1 MVDEACEVRPAGN
14 RERAFTR
21 IDPNCNL
28 LTQNILIIL
37 HDVIV
42 VNNNLSILIR
52 NDISYWLISTYH
64 QNCEDRLL
72 VKSPWYQRL
81 YTFSSPPNC
90 IFFFTMAQ
98 LMRWE
103 ELTTGRGR
111 AIANTAGNAK
121 INEGN
126 LLKHIFTLTLLLYRA
141 YRATRHIRSQWN
153 KPNYLA
159 SMYIPPQD
167 MHIPH

>member
-1 MVDEACEVRPAGN
+1 MAKSTVFAPASRLSGMADEACEVRPAGN

-52 NDISYWLISTYH
+52 NDIPYWLISTYH
-64 QNCEDRLL
+64 QNCEDRFL

-81 YTFSSPPNC
+81 YTFSSPRNC
-90 IFFFTMAQ
+90 IFFFYDGTIDEM
-98 LMRWE
+98 
-103 ELTTGRGR
+103 GRTYNR
-111 AIANTAGNAK
+111 PRK
-121 INEGN
+121 SHH
-126 LLKHIFTLTLLLYRA
+126 KHSRQ
-141 YRATRHIRSQWN
+141 RQN
-153 KPNYLA
+153 KRR
-159 SMYIPPQD
+159 
-167 MHIPH
+167 

>member
-1 MVDEACEVRPAGN
+1 MADEACEVRPAGN

-72 VKSPWYQRL
+72 VKSSWYHRL
-81 YTFSSPPNC
+81 YTFSSLPNC
-90 IFFFTMAQ
+90 IIFFFFGDQRPQ
-98 LMRWE
+98 LNTKITP
-103 ELTTGRGR
+103 LSSAFPFTT
-111 AIANTAGNAK
+111 IYPE
-121 INEGN
+121 I
-126 LLKHIFTLTLLLYRA
+126 TLAFEICY
-141 YRATRHIRSQWN
+141 H
-153 KPNYLA
+153 K
-159 SMYIPPQD
+159 
-167 MHIPH
+167 

>member
-1 MVDEACEVRPAGN
+1 MADEACEVRPAGN

-52 NDISYWLISTYH
+52 NDIPYWLISTYH
-64 QNCEDRLL
+64 QNCEDRFL

-81 YTFSSPPNC
+81 YTFSSPRNC

-98 LMRWE
+98 LMKWE

-111 AIANTAGNAK
+111 ATTNTAGNAK

-126 LLKHIFTLTLLLYRA
+126 LFNISSPSLYCSIVRIETKV
-141 YRATRHIRSQWN
+141 YWMTSRHIDQDRNAEYWDV
-153 KPNYLA
+153 L
-159 SMYIPPQD
+159 PQFKYK
-167 MHIPH
+167 

>member
-1 MVDEACEVRPAGN
+1 MADEACEVRPAGN

-52 NDISYWLISTYH
+52 NDIPYWLISTYH
-64 QNCEDRLL
+64 QNCEDRFL

-81 YTFSSPPNC
+81 YTFSSPRNC
-90 IFFFTMAQ
+90 PPTRRRKVLDQHIDTSLPFSHRQ
-98 LMRWE
+98 LFYPYRKRVHKSSSRKIVISHQRRPPI
-103 ELTTGRGR
+103 LQNSFPG
-111 AIANTAGNAK
+111 IARVN
-121 INEGN
+121 
-126 LLKHIFTLTLLLYRA
+126 
-141 YRATRHIRSQWN
+141 SS
-153 KPNYLA
+153 P
-159 SMYIPPQD
+159 
-167 MHIPH
+167 

>member
-1 MVDEACEVRPAGN
+1 MADEACEVRPAGN

-52 NDISYWLISTYH
+52 NDIPYWLISTYH
-64 QNCEDRLL
+64 QNCEDRFL

-81 YTFSSPPNC
+81 YTFSSPRNC
-90 IFFFTMAQ
+90 IYS
-98 LMRWE
+98 
-103 ELTTGRGR
+103 
-111 AIANTAGNAK
+111 NA
-121 INEGN
+121 
-126 LLKHIFTLTLLLYRA
+126 
-141 YRATRHIRSQWN
+141 
-153 KPNYLA
+153 
-159 SMYIPPQD
+159 
-167 MHIPH
+167 